1 MGKVNVVQKLV
12 PFKLKRSAIRTWI
25 AKVPLSK
32 IKEQLGRLH
41 HHGHHHHQVLKLLV
55 LKMTDSRYLWNLV
68 ESMPRTP
75 QEVIRRE
82 EGHTKC

>member
-1 MGKVNVVQKLV
+1 MTDWQ
-12 PFKLKRSAIRTWI
+12 
-25 AKVPLSK
+25 
-32 IKEQLGRLH
+32 EE
-41 HHGHHHHQVLKLLV
+41 VLKLLV